1 MKYNILPIIQ
11 QEDESKFIV
20 HKTAAFF
27 GGKADCVVLHL
38 KYILHFY
45 TFYIFYI
52 FIHFEKLYY
61 WYLNGINIIEIDIRH

>member
-27 GGKADCVVLHL
+27 RGKADCVVLHL

-45 TFYIFYI
+45 TFYI